1 MSGTRHTAGEST
13 AAPEFVPQ
21 FSWVVLVASL
31 GGMEAFSTVLS
42 RLPSWFPVPVL
53 VVQHRP
59 QIAQPDP
66 LAAVLSRRTHL
77 PVRVAVDGV
86 TAHQPGVTVVPG
98 ATAAAIDPSGL
109 WRLRP
114 TSKATGPG
122 DVLLASAAYAGRTIA
137 VILTDYQADGSRGC
151 RSVKVGGG
159 RVLVQDPSDARASGM
174 PASAI
179 STGCVD
185 FVLPLQRIPAAL
197 LALTVAPGAAEL
209 FSVPIPPWARLTS

>member
-21 FSWVVLVASL
+21 FSWVVWWPRWAAWRPSAPCYRDCRHGFPCRCSWCNTAPDRAARSA
-31 GGMEAFSTVLS
+31 GGGF
-42 RLPSWFPVPVL
+42 VP
-53 VVQHRP
+53 QNSP
-59 QIAQPDP
+59 AGT
-66 LAAVLSRRTHL
+66 SRRG
-77 PVRVAVDGV
+77 RRDGAP
-86 TAHQPGVTVVPG
+86 TRRDGSTG

-122 DVLLASAAYAGRTIA
+122 DVLLASAACGPDDRRDPHG
-137 VILTDYQADGSRGC
+137 LSSRWQPRVPFGQ
-151 RSVKVGGG
+151 GG
-159 RVLVQDPSDARASGM
+159 RWPGSGARPSDARASGM